1 VISDPNTISQAAR
14 RKTALRRFI
23 AAILIILG
31 ALCGLLGFVLLIG
44 KQTKPQVRQA
54 EWQEQEHGRY
64 VVRDGRE
71 TSFRFGDL
79 HERVLAADSPSLH
92 FGTNQDFCVE
102 AWIKAYPV
110 TSPWTRRL
118 RAWIQAHPASAR
130 FVPKA
135 ARDWINEHSVDNDFG
150 VTPLVD
156 KHQTPSSIEAV
167 GFQLY
172 LDFGRLA
179 CQLAQ
184 QPMRQLGFQNF
195 VSPGPN
201 LLDGRWHY
209 VAMSVQRTSP
219 AGGKLYVD
227 ARKVLTFDPTSEAG
241 DLSNL
246 QPLRVGNH
254 ANPNLRCIFKGT
266 IDDVGFYRRALP
278 AEEIAESYRS
288 GHPRR

>member
-1 VISDPNTISQAAR
+1 MSDPNTISKVGVH
-14 RKTALRRFI
+14 KTATRRFT
-23 AAILIILG
+23 ATALIILVM
-31 ALCGLLGFVLLIG
+31 LCGLLAFVLLTRNE
-44 KQTKPQVRQA
+44 TKPQVRQA

-79 HERVLAADSPSLH
+79 HERVLVPDSPSLH
-92 FGTNQDFCVE
+92 FGTNQDFSVE
-102 AWIKAYPV
+102 GWIKAYPV
-110 TSPWTRRL
+110 TSAFARRL
-118 RAWIQAHPASAR
+118 MAWIQTHPASAR
-130 FVPKA
+130 FIPKVVT
-135 ARDWINEHSVDNDFG
+135 DWINKHSVDNDFG
-150 VTPLVD
+150 VTPIVD
-156 KHQTPSSIEAV
+156 KHQTPSSIEAI

-172 LDFGRLA
+172 LDYGRLA

-209 VAMSVQRTSP
+209 VAMSVERTSP
-219 AGGKLYVD
+219 AGGRLYVD
-227 ARKVLTFDPTSEAG
+227 GHKVLTFDPTGEAG

-254 ANPNLRCIFKGT
+254 ADPNLRCIFKGM
-266 IDDVGFYRRALP
+266 IDDVGFYRRARS
-278 AEEIAESYRS
+278 ADEIAAAYHAGR
-288 GHPRR
+288 